1 MVQTSKTLK
10 VTISGSY
17 VSANRDIESFDNVT
31 GIIPR
36 LDEDKANQ
44 MVIRRYAKI
53 WVTQARKP
61 DGDKMYKTLQRVRQ
75 VFIDSIDDN
84 DGMIVVKDQETGVD
98 VEVDASKLELSYVG
112 KNVMDMS
119 FEELQDFAAAND
131 LAGVPLYKMGGLS
144 HARRVAFSEYAIKV
158 LELEEYLPSDKDE
171 KQNIYDYR
179 VIGFSPT
186 RFEPIIAD
194 AQIRRSG
201 GVSANIEE
209 TIDRELLA
217 AQAAKGKKQEQSAAK
232 AGSKLTMEQLKA
244 IATQRNINFH
254 KGISYDALFGKI
266 YGATKA
272 A

>member
-17 VSANRDIESFDNVT
+17 VSANRDIESFENVI

-53 WVTQARKP
+53 WVMQAKKP
-61 DGDKMYKTLQRVRQ
+61 DGEKTYKAVQRVRQ

-84 DGMIVVKDQETGVD
+84 D
-98 VEVDASKLELSYVG
+98 DAPSAQLSYVG
-112 KNVMDMS
+112 KNVMEMN
-119 FEELQDFAAAND
+119 FEELQDFASAND
-131 LAGVPLYKMGGLS
+131 LAGVPLYKTGGLT

-158 LELEEYLPSDKDE
+158 LELEEYLPTDKDE
-171 KQNIYDYR
+171 KQNLYDYR
-179 VIGFSPT
+179 VMGFNPN

-194 AQIRRSG
+194 DQIRRRG
-201 GVSANIEE
+201 GEVANIEE
-209 TIDRELLA
+209 TIDREALSL
-217 AQAAKGKKQEQSAAK
+217 QGKAK
-232 AGSKLTMEQLKA
+232 APTQDVRKGSKLTMEQLKA
-244 IATQRNINFH
+244 IATQRNINFN
-254 KGISYDALFGKI
+254 KGISYDALYAKI
-266 YGATKA
+266 YGAQKA